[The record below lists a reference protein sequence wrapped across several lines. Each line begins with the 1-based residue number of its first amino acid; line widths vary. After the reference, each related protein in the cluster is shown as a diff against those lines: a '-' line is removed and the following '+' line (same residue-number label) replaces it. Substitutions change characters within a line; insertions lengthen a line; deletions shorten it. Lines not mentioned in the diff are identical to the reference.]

1 MEEGTH
7 KHLLKMTKTKL
18 VEEARKY
25 PDIVGAHG
33 MSKEELVEVIG
44 AAIKAAGEWVEDPHP
59 DKLAKKVKTKKKA
72 IDKVAIKAKIKAL
85 KIDKAALREKN
96 DATGFA
102 RIRVK
107 ISRLKGKLR
116 RYKAAK

>member
-18 VEEARKY
+18 VEEAHKY
-25 PDIVGAHG
+25 PDIIGAHG
-33 MSKEELVEVIG
+33 MSKEELVEVIS

-59 DKLAKKVKTKKKA
+59 DKPVRKAKTKKKA
-72 IDKVAIKAKIKAL
+72 VDKAAIKAKIKAL
-85 KIDKAALREKN
+85 KVDKAALREKN

-102 RIRVK
+102 RLRVK

-116 RYKAAK
+116 RFRAAK

>member
-7 KHLLKMTKTKL
+7 KHLMKLTKTKL
-18 VEEARKY
+18 VEEAHKY

-33 MSKEELVEVIG
+33 LSKEDLIEVLS

-59 DKLAKKVKTKKKA
+59 DKPARKAKTKKKVV
-72 IDKVAIKAKIKAL
+72 DKVAIKAKIKAL
-85 KIDKAALREKN
+85 KVDKAALREKK

-116 RYKAAK
+116 RIKAAK